1 MKIAIHYTEES
12 WSFSSRWIN
21 YCKENDIPYKI
32 VNAYDTDIVQQVD
45 DCTAFMW
52 HFSNYEHKD
61 SLFAKQL
68 IYSLEQKGLKVFP
81 NFKTCWHFDD
91 KVGQKYLLESIN
103 APLVPSYVFYTKKE
117 ALEWIDK
124 TTFPK
129 VFKLRGGS
137 GSSNV
142 KLVQDKHGAKKLVN
156 RAFGK
161 GFSQFDRINHLKFRY
176 SSFKSGKESFLAVI
190 KGIVRLFIGSDY
202 SNNYPKEKG
211 YVYFQD
217 FIPDNKFDIRVIV
230 IDNKAFALK
239 RLVRKNDFR
248 ASGGGN
254 IIYDFK
260 QIDER
265 CVRIAFDINKQI
277 GSQSIAFD
285 FVFDEKNK
293 PLVVEISYGFDVH
306 AYDKCEGYW
315 DSDLNWHKGVISP
328 QEWMIE
334 NLMKSINRQY

>member
-91 KVGQKYLLESIN
+91 KVGQKYLLEAISS
-103 APLVPSYVFYTKKE
+103 PLVSSYVFYDKKE
-117 ALEWIDK
+117 ALEWVNK
-124 TTFPK
+124 TIFPK

-142 KLVQDKHGAKKLVN
+142 KLVNTKKEAIHLIN
-156 RAFGK
+156 KAFGK
-161 GFSQFDRINHLKFRY
+161 GFPQFDRWNHLKFRY
-176 SSFKSGKESFLAVI
+176 KNYKTGKEDFNGIL
-190 KGIVRLFIGSDY
+190 KGIARLFIGTKY
-202 SNNYPKEKG
+202 SKKHQRETG

-217 FIPDNKFDIRVIV
+217 FIPNNKYDIRICVV
-230 IDNKAFALK
+230 GNKAFGLK
-239 RLVRKNDFR
+239 RLIRKDDFR
-248 ASGGGN
+248 ASGSGN
-254 IIYDFK
+254 IIYNK
-260 QIDER
+260 QEIDER
-265 CVRIAFDINKQI
+265 CVQIAFNINEKI
-277 GSQSIAFD
+277 KAQSIAFD
-285 FVFDEKNK
+285 FVFNEKNN
-293 PLVVEISYGFDVH
+293 PLILEISYGFDPKS
-306 AYDKCEGYW
+306 YDICEGYW
-315 DSDLNWHKGVISP
+315 TQDMQWHKGTFFNFCG
-328 QEWMIE
+328 WMVEQI
-334 NLMKSINRQY
+334 L